1 MIATQ
6 EDYQVATVALAEVIA
21 RAIKDNVPPFLMGQ
35 VSQHQDL
42 INQIT
47 AKGGKSV
54 VDAVENARKQRTIA
68 GPG

>member
-21 RAIKDNVPPFLMGQ
+21 QAIKDNVPPFLMGQ

>member
-1 MIATQ
+1 MSATQ
-6 EDYQVATVALAEVIA
+6 EDYQVAIIALTEVIA
-21 RAIKDNVPPFLMGQ
+21 QAIKDNVPAGMEWA
-35 VSQHQDL
+35 VKQHQDL
-42 INQIT
+42 IDQIT